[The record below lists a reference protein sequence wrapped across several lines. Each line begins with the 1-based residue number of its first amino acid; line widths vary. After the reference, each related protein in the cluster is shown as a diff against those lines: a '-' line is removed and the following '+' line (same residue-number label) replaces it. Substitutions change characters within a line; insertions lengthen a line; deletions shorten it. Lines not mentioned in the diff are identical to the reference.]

1 MRKASPRALAPFA
14 QKDSK
19 KILTFSLLNR
29 LILCKLDFQPTNGD
43 FQIDIKKPIENT
55 TELNEVAAIVRA
67 DLDMSEADAL
77 AIARVLIANR
87 DAVMAC
93 DNGAEIVRVL
103 GLPY

>member
-1 MRKASPRALAPFA
+1 
-14 QKDSK
+14 
-19 KILTFSLLNR
+19 
-29 LILCKLDFQPTNGD
+29 
-43 FQIDIKKPIENT
+43 
-55 TELNEVAAIVRA
+55 
-67 DLDMSEADAL
+67 MSEADAL